1 MKVWNLKLLCMSDFK
16 IGDIIKREKGKNCF
30 EVIEVMDR
38 NRRSRFGDIK
48 IKNLDTGAVY
58 WDFSYGGGFILW
70 YKELEP
76 KKINDLKFDFKNGF

>member
-1 MKVWNLKLLCMSDFK
+1 MCDFK
-16 IGDIIKREKGKNCF
+16 IGDIIKRENGKNCF
-30 EVIEVMDR
+30 EVIKVMDR

-48 IKNLDTGAVY
+48 IRNLDTGAVY
-58 WDFSYGGGFILW
+58 WDFSYGGGRNRSPFILW